1 MSELRRKRRESKAAG
16 EGARTT
22 RIGRTILII
31 VLIVLAGM
39 LGIYLWKRPRVSRLD
54 AFAKCLAARQV
65 KLALSGIDPHVGV
78 GHHQIGVAGESKS
91 RDVEYARQA
100 LI

>member
-1 MSELRRKRRESKAAG
+1 VLGECERRALELPGDRRQPVQQCLTA
-16 EGARTT
+16 
-22 RIGRTILII
+22 
-31 VLIVLAGM
+31 
-39 LGIYLWKRPRVSRLD
+39 LD
-54 AFAKCLAARQV
+54 DQPDMTAQHLRSAARQV